1 MNWIRALAQRWAY
14 LLALSPT
21 LTDWLE
27 TGHLPQRPIEYTTEV
42 VVGLLLVGCIS
53 TIYRDMSRLKTMAE
67 TDGLTNLYNRRKFMD
82 DIEREV
88 EMAHR
93 LEGPLALVYLDVDEF
108 KCINDRYGHVEGD
121 VVLRHVAALLSACAR
136 RQIDRC
142 YRLGGDE
149 FALLLPGV
157 YAASAAAII
166 RRVCACDEPAQIALR
181 SRGVSLSFGA
191 VQLGERENSREFLRR
206 ADAKMYSNKQ
216 SLSHLRLVP
225 GQPNRTSLGLQAS
238 A

>member
-27 TGHLPQRPIEYTTEV
+27 TGHLPQHPIEYTTEV
-42 VVGLLLVGCIS
+42 VVGLLLVGCIA
-53 TIYRDMSRLKTMAE
+53 TIYRDMNRLKTMAE
-67 TDGLTNLYNRRKFMD
+67 TDGLTNLYNRRKFME
-82 DIEREV
+82 DIDREV

-93 LEGPLALVYLDVDEF
+93 LQGPLSLVYLDVDEF
-108 KCINDRYGHVEGD
+108 KRINDRYGHIEGD
-121 VVLRHVAALLSACAR
+121 TVLRHVAALLKACAR
-136 RQIDRC
+136 RQIDHC

-157 YAASAAAII
+157 EASTASKII
-166 RRVCACDEPAQIALR
+166 RRVCARDDPAQTALR
-181 SRGVSLSFGA
+181 GVGVSLSFGA

-206 ADAKMYSNKQ
+206 ADAEMYTNKQ
-216 SLSHLRLVP
+216 SVTHLRLIP
-225 GQPNRTSLGLQAS
+225 GRPSRGPLGLQAS